1 MLQGSGY
8 NGTTNQDQE
17 SGMSVILIPTIVF
30 SAAMAIIALLNSR
43 QNPKVHLSF
52 MALMLCFFL
61 LLSELAFFHWPVGD
75 SKYIWFCFSAPASV
89 AIPASFYLYFR
100 ASLRLESEF
109 QLRDG
114 LHFILPVIF
123 GLMLIPFGILS
134 LPEKQAMIMAFKNN
148 EVLPWPLAITPTREM
163 RMGLVAML
171 GAFYVQL
178 CWHEL
183 HHESNHKKADVLREV
198 NRFRWAILIMG
209 AAIGCTLIFF
219 MVRLPYEHTW
229 VVTSMVVPLVI
240 CMGLLYWRLPQ
251 WGHRWWM
258 QTKGAVQ
265 ASQSVS
271 FQPANLPAKEE
282 DKKYRSSVTL
292 QTAENTMH
300 KLQSLMA
307 AGLYKDSTLTL
318 RKLAHE
324 LDLSQHHLSQ
334 IINEQTQGSYYDL
347 LNLYRINEAKRL
359 LSHSDMSV
367 IDIAY
372 EAGFNSKSSFYTE
385 FKRQTNCTPGQFKQ
399 NENPPKG

>member
-1 MLQGSGY
+1 MG
-8 NGTTNQDQE
+8 
-17 SGMSVILIPTIVF
+17 VILILTIVY
-30 SAAMAIIALLNSR
+30 SAVLAIIALLNSR

-61 LLSELAFFHWPVGD
+61 LLSELALIHWPG
-75 SKYIWFCFSAPASV
+75 SELKFIWFCFSSPATV
-89 AIPASFYLYFR
+89 AIPACFYLYFR
-100 ASLRLESEF
+100 SSLRLESEF
-109 QLRDG
+109 YLKDG
-114 LHFILPVIF
+114 LHFILPAIF
-123 GLMLIPFGILS
+123 ALMMIPYGVLS
-134 LPEKQAMIMAFKNN
+134 IPEKHAMVLAIKNN
-148 EVLPWPLAITPTREM
+148 EILPWFLAITPTREI

-198 NRFRWAILIMG
+198 NRFRWAILVMG

-219 MVRLPYEHTW
+219 MVRLPFKHTW
-229 VVTSMVVPLVI
+229 VITSMVVPLVI
-240 CMGLLYWRLPQ
+240 CIGLLYWRLPQ
-251 WGHRWWM
+251 WGHRWWI
-258 QTKGAVQ
+258 
-265 ASQSVS
+265 
-271 FQPANLPAKEE
+271 PAKDHSVVLTSFNIVDSDHQEKE
-282 DKKYRSSVTL
+282 DEKKYRSSVTL
-292 QTAENTMH
+292 ETAENTMV
-300 KLQSLMA
+300 KLQALMA
-307 AGLYKDSTLTL
+307 GGLYKDSTLTL

-347 LNLYRINEAKRL
+347 LNQYRISEAKRL

-367 IDIAY
+367 IDITY

-399 NENPPKG
+399 SENQQPPK